1 MVEKKLKKGSGQEYN
16 DLGNRNFMLPS
27 YHKKTHFKAATHIQ
41 LNNNFNEQQQIR
53 MKEQLGIMNYDKGLA
68 SSADLSD
75 SDQGR
80 GKIE

>member
-41 LNNNFNEQQQIR
+41 LNNNFNEQQ
-53 MKEQLGIMNYDKGLA
+53 
-68 SSADLSD
+68 
-75 SDQGR
+75 
-80 GKIE
+80 